1 MYVINNVNEL
11 SVAVKENII
20 KADVFF
26 DADKNSPAEE
36 HERLEK
42 VWQTLNDLM
51 DAFQASINIEQM
63 YIVTGHIE
71 GDSPITRAIIAESFT
86 EAEKKYIDVE
96 AYQDKEVYID
106 STQLLSSILPKAPVH
121 PLSE

>member
-1 MYVINNVNEL
+1 MYVVNNVKEL
-11 SVAVKENII
+11 SLAVKENII

-26 DADKNSPAEE
+26 DTDSNSPAKE

-63 YIVTGHIE
+63 YIVTGHLE
-71 GDSPITRAIIAESFT
+71 GDTPITRAIKADSLI

-96 AYQDKEVYID
+96 AYQDKEIYID